1 MVVPT
6 GGDGS
11 GKKAV
16 TQDASLP
23 FCNEKL
29 ETQNSHALR
38 GGDGQ
43 KGQGV
48 FQGDTGGLDE
58 AQTVVGELRILGVVD
73 LGAVIV
79 AVSCI
84 ILPD

>member
-38 GGDGQ
+38 RGDGQ
-43 KGQGV
+43 QGQGV
-48 FQGDTGGLDE
+48 LQGDAGGLDE
-58 AQTVVGELRILGVVD
+58 TQPVVGQLRVLGIID
-73 LGAVIV
+73 LG
-79 AVSCI
+79 
-84 ILPD
+84 